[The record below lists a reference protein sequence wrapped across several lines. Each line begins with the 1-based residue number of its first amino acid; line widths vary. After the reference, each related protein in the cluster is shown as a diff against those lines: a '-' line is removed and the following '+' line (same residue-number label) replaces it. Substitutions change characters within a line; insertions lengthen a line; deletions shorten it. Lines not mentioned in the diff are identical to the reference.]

1 MTAIYFDLSEQF
13 LSNGH
18 RFKYYGIVRTVM
30 EVGYEMAKDT
40 QVRFV
45 IFSPAHGAFFEV
57 TPRLDDASPT
67 GVMDPGLPPA
77 ATPIRLRQSFPT
89 PNRLRDAVFPLVRAL
104 ARRINLRRWKHV
116 PPGAA
121 RPVDLSGQIL
131 IALGRSKIM
140 TDYLNDLAR
149 NGTDVRM
156 VPLLHDMIPL
166 HAFAHREQRMFT
178 SNFMH
183 DNARVIA
190 HSDLVLTNS
199 AFTRDEVVH
208 FAGKGLFPEL
218 PPVVAVPLSHE
229 FRPTCETLNMLI
241 PDAPYVMCVGTLTG
255 RKNLECVM
263 AALMYLHRQG
273 RAVPDLVLA
282 GSRRKRAEE
291 YVAQAWF
298 APLRDKVRQAWSA
311 LAAARKAAKQAAA
324 EREAI
329 AAEEEYLRHAVA
341 ELDKLD
347 PQAGEEEQLD
357 ARRRLMQSAEKIRSD
372 VVNAYEMMGQGGAET
387 QLGDALRWLDGVAH
401 KADGAL
407 EAPMAAL
414 SRAMVELDEAMEGV
428 VAAIDTM
435 SFNPIE
441 LEETEERLFAIR
453 AMARKHEVLADD
465 LAGFAETL
473 RGKLDAL
480 DAGEAAQAGL
490 EKAVRDAQAAYD
502 AAADALTDARRKK
515 AGKLDKAVAAELAPL
530 KMERAVFATQITE
543 ETPGPEGRDAVSFTV
558 ATNPGAPAGPL
569 GKIASGG
576 ELSRFLLALKV
587 CLAKGQTG
595 LTMIFDEIDRGV
607 GGATADAVGRRLAA
621 LSQGGQVL
629 VVTHSPQVAALG
641 AHHWRVSKAVS
652 KGMTLSTVTPLSAPE
667 RVDEVARMLAGD
679 TITEAARAAA
689 RELLGEEF
697 AS

>member
-1 MTAIYFDLSEQF
+1 MLRGLDISDMLIIDRLELAFQPGLNVLTGETGAGKSILLDSLGFVLGMRGRADLVRQGASQGEVTAWFDLPE
-13 LSNGH
+13 GH
-18 RFKYYGIVRTVM
+18 
-30 EVGYEMAKDT
+30 A
-40 QVRFV
+40 
-45 IFSPAHGAFFEV
+45 AHAVLEE
-57 TPRLDDASPT
+57 A
-67 GVMDPGLPPA
+67 GLPGGGEL
-77 ATPIRLRQSFPT
+77 IL
-89 PNRLRDAVFPLVRAL
+89 
-104 ARRINLRRWKHV
+104 RRINGSDGRKTAWVNDRRCSGEVLR
-116 PPGAA
+116 A
-121 RPVDLSGQIL
+121 LSETLVELHGQHDDRGLLDPKGHRAIL
-131 IALGRSKIM
+131 
-140 TDYLNDLAR
+140 
-149 NGTDVRM
+149 
-156 VPLLHDMIPL
+156 
-166 HAFAHREQRMFT
+166 
-178 SNFMH
+178 
-183 DNARVIA
+183 
-190 HSDLVLTNS
+190 
-199 AFTRDEVVH
+199 DE
-208 FAGKGLFPEL
+208 FAG
-218 PPVVAVPLSHE
+218 
-229 FRPTCETLNMLI
+229 T
-241 PDAPYVMCVGTLTG
+241 
-255 RKNLECVM
+255 
-263 AALMYLHRQG
+263 
-273 RAVPDLVLA
+273 
-282 GSRRKRAEE
+282 
-291 YVAQAWF
+291 

-490 EKAVRDAQAAYD
+490 EKAVRDAQDAYD

>member
-1 MTAIYFDLSEQF
+1 MLRGLDISDMLIIDRLELAFQPGLNVLTGETGAGKSILLDSLGFVLGWRGRADLVRQGASQGEVTAWFDLPE
-13 LSNGH
+13 GH
-18 RFKYYGIVRTVM
+18 
-30 EVGYEMAKDT
+30 A
-40 QVRFV
+40 
-45 IFSPAHGAFFEV
+45 AHAVLEE
-57 TPRLDDASPT
+57 A
-67 GVMDPGLPPA
+67 GLPGGSEL
-77 ATPIRLRQSFPT
+77 IL
-89 PNRLRDAVFPLVRAL
+89 
-104 ARRINLRRWKHV
+104 RRINGSDGRKTAWVNDRRCSGEVLR
-116 PPGAA
+116 A
-121 RPVDLSGQIL
+121 LSETLVELHGQHDDRGLLDPKGHRAIL
-131 IALGRSKIM
+131 
-140 TDYLNDLAR
+140 
-149 NGTDVRM
+149 
-156 VPLLHDMIPL
+156 
-166 HAFAHREQRMFT
+166 
-178 SNFMH
+178 
-183 DNARVIA
+183 
-190 HSDLVLTNS
+190 
-199 AFTRDEVVH
+199 DE
-208 FAGKGLFPEL
+208 FAGT
-218 PPVVAVPLSHE
+218 VAL
-229 FRPTCETLNMLI
+229 
-241 PDAPYVMCVGTLTG
+241 
-255 RKNLECVM
+255 
-263 AALMYLHRQG
+263 
-273 RAVPDLVLA
+273 RA
-282 GSRRKRAEE
+282 
-291 YVAQAWF
+291 
-298 APLRDKVRQAWSA
+298 KVRQAWSA

-324 EREAI
+324 DREAI

-347 PQAGEEEQLD
+347 PQAGEEEHLD

-414 SRAMVELDEAMEGV
+414 SRAMVELDDATEGV

-441 LEETEERLFAIR
+441 LEEAEERLFAIR
-453 AMARKHEVLADD
+453 GMARKHEVQADE
-465 LAGFAETL
+465 LAGFADTL

-502 AAADALTDARRKK
+502 AAADALTDARQKN

-530 KMERAVFATQITE
+530 KMERAVFATQITT

-679 TITEAARAAA
+679 TITDAARAAA

-697 AS
+697 AG